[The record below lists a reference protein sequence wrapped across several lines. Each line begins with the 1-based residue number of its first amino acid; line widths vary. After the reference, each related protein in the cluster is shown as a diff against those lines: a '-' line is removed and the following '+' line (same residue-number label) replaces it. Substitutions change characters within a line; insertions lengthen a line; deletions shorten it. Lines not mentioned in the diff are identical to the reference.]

1 MYHPINAHQYG
12 YSIMKKTFFIL
23 LILLTSSGYADEVFK
38 CQLKSG
44 KTVYQSLPCE
54 SPVKQKVIEIQKSD
68 PRKIAAEEAKLKAWK
83 EDFAKRE
90 AERIKAEKE
99 LQAEQDRKASAE
111 ALKKSAEYQQQQA
124 YEAKRQADALER
136 QNMQSPYQQQFYPY
150 YPSRI
155 PLQPYPS
162 PIPLPP
168 YPSYVPLPHNIKEKT
183 FTDTQRSKQT
193 EIKHGKDRDDDNG
206 RTKFIFKWK

>member
-1 MYHPINAHQYG
+1 
-12 YSIMKKTFFIL
+12 MKKIFFIL

-68 PRKIAAEEAKLKAWK
+68 PRKIADEEAKLKAWK

-99 LQAEQDRKASAE
+99 LQAEQDRKASVE
-111 ALKKSAEYQQQQA
+111 ALQKSAEYQQQQA
-124 YEAKRQADALER
+124 YEAKRQAEALER
-136 QNMQSPYQQQFYPY
+136 QYMQSQYPQYQFFPY
-150 YPSRI
+150 YPAY
-155 PLQPYPS
+155 Q
-162 PIPLPP
+162 PIPTLPNLRALPP
-168 YPSYVPLPHNIKEKT
+168 LPTYPPFMLHQHNIQEKT
-183 FTDTQRSKQT
+183 FTDSQQSERTG
-193 EIKHGKDRDDDNG
+193 IKHDKDSDAGSDRKNSLLN
-206 RTKFIFKWK
+206 RYRRP